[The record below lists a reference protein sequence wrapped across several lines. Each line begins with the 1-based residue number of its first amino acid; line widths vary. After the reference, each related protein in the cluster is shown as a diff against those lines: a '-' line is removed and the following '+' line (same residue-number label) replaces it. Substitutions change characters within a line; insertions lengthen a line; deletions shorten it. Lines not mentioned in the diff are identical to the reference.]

1 MQKEDCMKK
10 RLLALLLTLS
20 ITTISLTGCGSKIQ
34 ATNLMEEKK
43 PANPV
48 KMTSIS
54 ETNTIAATDFAVRL
68 FQQAKNGEEN
78 TLISPLSVLPAL
90 SMTCNGAK
98 DETRFQME
106 QTLGMPVDKL
116 NEYLYS
122 YIHHLPNEKD
132 CQFHLANSIWL
143 RDAKDFIVDDNFL
156 KNNAKY
162 YDAGIYQ
169 STFDDQTLADIN
181 NWVAAQTNDMIPTI
195 LDQIDSDA
203 YMYLINALSFDSKWS
218 SIYESSSVSNDV
230 FTTENGTSQD
240 VEMMH
245 SSEYEYIEDENVS
258 GFLKPYSGYSYAFV
272 ALLPKEGIPLTE
284 YVNSLTGEHLHHLLT
299 TVEEYPITAGIPKFE
314 TEFSIDLIPPLQTLG
329 IHDAFDKDLAN
340 FSGMGSFDSPWER
353 LYINS
358 ILHKSFFSI
367 GEKGTK
373 AGVSTIIGMEK
384 SASSINPEEAKEVIL
399 DRPFLYM
406 IVDYENRFPIFIGT
420 ADDMQ

>member
-1 MQKEDCMKK
+1 MKK

-54 ETNTIAATDFAVRL
+54 ETNTIVATDFAVRL

-169 STFDDQTLADIN
+169 SAFDDQTLADIN

-299 TVEEYPITAGIPKFE
+299 TVEECPITAGIPKFE

-373 AGVSTIIGMEK
+373 AGASTIVGMEK
-384 SASSINPEEAKEVIL
+384 SASSVNPEEAKEVIL

>member
-106 QTLGMPVDKL
+106 QTLGMPADKL
-116 NEYLYS
+116 NDYLYS

-169 STFDDQTLADIN
+169 SAFDDQTLADIN

-299 TVEEYPITAGIPKFE
+299 TVEECPITAGIPKFE

-373 AGVSTIIGMEK
+373 AGASTIIGMEK

>member
-1 MQKEDCMKK
+1 MKK

-54 ETNTIAATDFAVRL
+54 ETNTITATDFAVRL

-169 STFDDQTLADIN
+169 SAFDDQTLADIN

-299 TVEEYPITAGIPKFE
+299 TVEECPITAGIPKFE

-373 AGVSTIIGMEK
+373 AGASTIVGMEK

>member
-116 NEYLYS
+116 NDYLYS

-169 STFDDQTLADIN
+169 SAFDDQTLADIN

-299 TVEEYPITAGIPKFE
+299 TVEECPITAGIPKFE

-373 AGVSTIIGMEK
+373 AGASTIVGMEK

>member
-1 MQKEDCMKK
+1 MKK

-54 ETNTIAATDFAVRL
+54 ETNTITATDFAVRL

-143 RDAKDFIVDDNFL
+143 RDAKDFIVDDIFL

-169 STFDDQTLADIN
+169 SAFDDQTLADIN

-299 TVEEYPITAGIPKFE
+299 TVEECPITAGIPKFE

-373 AGVSTIIGMEK
+373 AGASTIVGMEK

>member
-116 NEYLYS
+116 NDYLYS

-169 STFDDQTLADIN
+169 SAFDDQTLADIN

-195 LDQIDSDA
+195 LDQIASDA

-299 TVEEYPITAGIPKFE
+299 TVEECPITAGIPKFE

-373 AGVSTIIGMEK
+373 AGASTIVGMEK

>member
-1 MQKEDCMKK
+1 MKK

-169 STFDDQTLADIN
+169 SAFDDQTLADIN

-203 YMYLINALSFDSKWS
+203 YMYLINTLSFDSKWS
-218 SIYESSSVSNDV
+218 SIYESSSVSNGV

-299 TVEEYPITAGIPKFE
+299 TVEECPITAGIPKFE

-373 AGVSTIIGMEK
+373 AGASTIIGMEK
-384 SASSINPEEAKEVIL
+384 SASSVNPEEAKEVIL

>member
-169 STFDDQTLADIN
+169 SAFDDQTLADIN

-299 TVEEYPITAGIPKFE
+299 TVEECPITAGIPKFE
-314 TEFSIDLIPPLQTLG
+314 TEFSIDMIPPLQTLG

-373 AGVSTIIGMEK
+373 AGASTIVGMEK

>member
-1 MQKEDCMKK
+1 MKK

-54 ETNTIAATDFAVRL
+54 ETNTITATDFAVRL

-90 SMTCNGAK
+90 SMTCNGTK

-169 STFDDQTLADIN
+169 SAFDDQTLADIN

-218 SIYESSSVSNDV
+218 SIYESSSVSNGV

-299 TVEEYPITAGIPKFE
+299 TVEECPITAGIPKFE

-373 AGVSTIIGMEK
+373 AGASTIVGMEK

>member
-1 MQKEDCMKK
+1 MKK

-54 ETNTIAATDFAVRL
+54 ETNTITATDFAVRL

-90 SMTCNGAK
+90 SMTCNGTK

-169 STFDDQTLADIN
+169 SAFDDQTLADIN

-218 SIYESSSVSNDV
+218 SIYESSSVSNGV

-299 TVEEYPITAGIPKFE
+299 TVEECPITAGIPKFE
-314 TEFSIDLIPPLQTLG
+314 TEFSIDMIPPLQTLG

-373 AGVSTIIGMEK
+373 AGASTIVGMEK

>member
-1 MQKEDCMKK
+1 MKK
-10 RLLALLLTLS
+10 RLLALFLTLS

-78 TLISPLSVLPAL
+78 TLLSPLSVLPAL

-169 STFDDQTLADIN
+169 SAFDDQTLSDIN
-181 NWVAAQTNDMIPTI
+181 NWVAAQTKDMIPTI

-218 SIYESSSVSNDV
+218 SIYESSSVSNGV

-299 TVEEYPITAGIPKFE
+299 TVEECLITAGIPKFE

-329 IHDAFDKDLAN
+329 IHDAFDKNLAN
-340 FSGMGSFDSPWER
+340 FSGMGSFDSPWEH

-373 AGVSTIIGMEK
+373 AGASTIVGMEK

>member
-1 MQKEDCMKK
+1 MKK
-10 RLLALLLTLS
+10 RLLALFLTLS

-78 TLISPLSVLPAL
+78 TLLSPLSVLPAL

-156 KNNAKY
+156 KTNAKY

-169 STFDDQTLADIN
+169 SAFDDQTLADIN

-218 SIYESSSVSNDV
+218 SIYESSSVSNGV

-299 TVEEYPITAGIPKFE
+299 TVEECPITAGIPKFE

-373 AGVSTIIGMEK
+373 AGASTIVGMEK

-406 IVDYENRFPIFIGT
+406 IIDYENRFPIFIGT

>member
-1 MQKEDCMKK
+1 MKK

-54 ETNTIAATDFAVRL
+54 ETNTITATDFAVRL

-90 SMTCNGAK
+90 SMTCNGTK

-169 STFDDQTLADIN
+169 SAFDDQTLADIN

-299 TVEEYPITAGIPKFE
+299 TVEECPITAGIPKFE
-314 TEFSIDLIPPLQTLG
+314 TEFSIDMIPPLQTLG

-373 AGVSTIIGMEK
+373 AGASTIVGMEK
-384 SASSINPEEAKEVIL
+384 CASSINPEEAKEVIL

>member
-1 MQKEDCMKK
+1 MKK

-98 DETRFQME
+98 DETRFQLE

-116 NEYLYS
+116 NDYLYS

-169 STFDDQTLADIN
+169 SAFDDQTLADIN

-203 YMYLINALSFDSKWS
+203 YMYLINTLSFDSKWS
-218 SIYESSSVSNDV
+218 SI
-230 FTTENGTSQD
+230 
-240 VEMMH
+240 
-245 SSEYEYIEDENVS
+245 
-258 GFLKPYSGYSYAFV
+258 
-272 ALLPKEGIPLTE
+272 
-284 YVNSLTGEHLHHLLT
+284 
-299 TVEEYPITAGIPKFE
+299 
-314 TEFSIDLIPPLQTLG
+314 
-329 IHDAFDKDLAN
+329 
-340 FSGMGSFDSPWER
+340 
-353 LYINS
+353 
-358 ILHKSFFSI
+358 
-367 GEKGTK
+367 
-373 AGVSTIIGMEK
+373 
-384 SASSINPEEAKEVIL
+384 
-399 DRPFLYM
+399 
-406 IVDYENRFPIFIGT
+406 
-420 ADDMQ
+420 

>member
-1 MQKEDCMKK
+1 MKK

-54 ETNTIAATDFAVRL
+54 ETNTITATDFAVRL

-90 SMTCNGAK
+90 SMTCNGTK

-169 STFDDQTLADIN
+169 SAFDDQTLADIN

-299 TVEEYPITAGIPKFE
+299 TVEECPITAGIPKFE
-314 TEFSIDLIPPLQTLG
+314 TEFSIDMIPPLQTLG

-373 AGVSTIIGMEK
+373 AGASTIVGMEK

>member
-54 ETNTIAATDFAVRL
+54 ETNTITATDFAVRL

-116 NEYLYS
+116 NDYLYS

-169 STFDDQTLADIN
+169 SAFDDQTLADIN

-299 TVEEYPITAGIPKFE
+299 TVEECPITAGIPKFE

-373 AGVSTIIGMEK
+373 AGASTIVGMEK

>member
-1 MQKEDCMKK
+1 MKK

-169 STFDDQTLADIN
+169 SAFDDQTLADIN

-299 TVEEYPITAGIPKFE
+299 TVEECPITAGIPKFE

-353 LYINS
+353 LYINT

-373 AGVSTIIGMEK
+373 AGASTIVGMEK

>member
-1 MQKEDCMKK
+1 MKK

-34 ATNLMEEKK
+34 AINLMEEKK

-116 NEYLYS
+116 NDYLYS

-169 STFDDQTLADIN
+169 SAFDDQTLADIN

-299 TVEEYPITAGIPKFE
+299 TVEECPITAGIPKFE

-373 AGVSTIIGMEK
+373 AGASTIVGMEK

>member
-54 ETNTIAATDFAVRL
+54 ETNTITATDFAVRL

-90 SMTCNGAK
+90 SMTCNGTK

-169 STFDDQTLADIN
+169 SAFDDQTLADIN

-299 TVEEYPITAGIPKFE
+299 TVEECPITAGIPKFE
-314 TEFSIDLIPPLQTLG
+314 TEFSIDLLPPLQTLG

-373 AGVSTIIGMEK
+373 AGASTIVGMEK